1 MSDIR
6 AISSRP
12 RMWRRTASTTPFL
25 VRQLQRLL
33 SLITFGDITIVLPN
47 GQSLH
52 REAVN
57 PGPSAKLV
65 IRRWRTVWRLMI
77 GGELAFAESFID
89 GDWWTPNLIA
99 FLEFGARN
107 ESGMQRAISGTVVQ
121 RLLCRLQHWRR
132 RNTRRGSRQ
141 NIAEHYDLG
150 NEFYALWL
158 DRGMNYSSALFL
170 RPDLSIEAAQNAKL
184 DRVIEL
190 LEISG
195 GERVLEIG
203 CGWGAM
209 IERLLPRCDVTGITL
224 SAEQRAF
231 AQQRTAGKGVK
242 GQADVRLQDYR
253 DVQECYDR
261 IVSIEMVEAVG
272 ERYWPAY
279 FEKLRYALAP
289 GGTIILQAITI
300 AEDRFAKY
308 RNQPDFIQRYIFPGG
323 VLPTVDIIRREA
335 ARAGLELVFHQPFG
349 QSYARTLEIWR
360 ERFLSSWPA
369 IERLGFDASFKR
381 MWEYYLCYCE
391 VGFRNNAIDVGLYKL
406 KPYPSSSSLPR

>member
-6 AISSRP
+6 TISSRP
-12 RMWRRTASTTPFL
+12 RMWRRTARAAPFF

-33 SLITFGDITIVLPN
+33 SQITFGDITIVLPN

-52 REAVN
+52 RQAAN

-65 IRRWRTVWRLMI
+65 IRRWRTVWRLMV
-77 GGELAFAESFID
+77 GGELAFAESFIA

-99 FLEFGARN
+99 FLDFGARN
-107 ESGMQRAISGTVVQ
+107 ETSMQQAISGTIAQ
-121 RLLCRLQHWRR
+121 RLLSRLQHWRR
-132 RNTRRGSRQ
+132 RNTRRGSQ
-141 NIAEHYDLG
+141 KNIAAHYDLG
-150 NEFYALWL
+150 NAFYALWL

-170 RPDLSIEAAQNAKL
+170 QPDQSIEAAQDAKL

-190 LEISG
+190 LDISG

-203 CGWGAM
+203 CGWGALM
-209 IERLLPRCDVTGITL
+209 QRLLPRCDLTGITL
-224 SAEQRAF
+224 SEEQRAF
-231 AQQRTAGKGVK
+231 AQQRIASHDAK

-253 DVQECYDR
+253 DVQERYDR
-261 IVSIEMVEAVG
+261 IVSIEMIEAVG
-272 ERYWPAY
+272 ERYWPTY
-279 FEKLRYALAP
+279 FEKLRNALAQ
-289 GGTIILQAITI
+289 GGTIVLQAITI
-300 AEDRFAKY
+300 AENRFAKY

-335 ARAGLELVFHQPFG
+335 AQAGLELIDHQPFG

-360 ERFLSSWPA
+360 EQFLSAWPA

-391 VGFRNNAIDVGLYKL
+391 VGFRNNAIDVGFYKL
-406 KPYPSSSSLPR
+406 KLCPSSSFLPR